1 MAGLQLATGSLAD
14 ELAGGL
20 PKVQFRVCMMEGGLE
35 HPDHDLVWSGPLY
48 DLAGLLVSQLSH
60 AAAGF
65 HYQFPA
71 AGWAEGVPVV
81 PDAGQRDFP
90 AAGGADAGDGFSA
103 LHGVIEEVRRHDFV
117 VQPSFQALGN
127 WWDRLHPGVD
137 PAALL
142 PLPGFLPVLLYQLLM
157 GRQAAEAVPR
167 TIMEKAADALSVRL
181 GKEGTAGDEVPI
193 RGQPLKARRAPGC
206 SAILPALQRE
216 IVVFLLEHGPFGKQ
230 VPLGRPG
237 PGIDLE
243 HEGTAVVYHPD
254 TGGGQPLDLVC
265 AQQAAVRTNTQGL
278 AGIFAALSLVH
289 RPSPPRRDICS

>member
-35 HPDHDLVWSGPLY
+35 HPDHDLVWGGPLY

-65 HYQFPA
+65 HYQLPA

-103 LHGVIEEVRRHDFV
+103 LHGVIEEVRRHDFGGTAIV
-117 VQPSFQALGN
+117 SGPGD
-127 WWDRLHPGVD
+127 WWDGLHPGVD

-142 PLPGFLPVLLYQLLM
+142 PLPGLPPDFPGPAFVGPSGSRSQSCSI
-157 GRQAAEAVPR
+157 
-167 TIMEKAADALSVRL
+167 IMEKS
-181 GKEGTAGDEVPI
+181 G
-193 RGQPLKARRAPGC
+193 
-206 SAILPALQRE
+206 
-216 IVVFLLEHGPFGKQ
+216 
-230 VPLGRPG
+230 
-237 PGIDLE
+237 
-243 HEGTAVVYHPD
+243 
-254 TGGGQPLDLVC
+254 
-265 AQQAAVRTNTQGL
+265 
-278 AGIFAALSLVH
+278 
-289 RPSPPRRDICS
+289 

>member
-20 PKVQFRVCMMEGGLE
+20 PKVQILVRMMEGSLE
-35 HPDHDLVWSGPLY
+35 HPDHDLVWGGSLY
-48 DLAGLLVSQLSH
+48 DLAGLPVGQLSH

-65 HYQFPA
+65 HYQLPA

-90 AAGGADAGDGFSA
+90 AAGGADAGDCFSA
-103 LHGVIEEVRRHDFV
+103 LHGVIEEVRRHNFAA
-117 VQPSFQALGN
+117 QPSFQAPGS
-127 WWDRLHPGVD
+127 WRDRLHPGVD

-142 PLPGFLPVLLYQLLM
+142 PLPGFLPVFLYQLLM
-157 GRQAAEAVPR
+157 GRQAAEAVLR
-167 TIMEKAADALSVRL
+167 IIMEKAADALSVRL